1 MKARSFK
8 SLRKGILFF
17 PATLVLSASS
27 VRVYQYG
34 KELKIANQGGP
45 KWQQPGKYPKPFS
58 QNEFYLGTCWK
69 IYSLVYTLIR
79 SAL

>member
-17 PATLVLSASS
+17 PATLVFSASS

-45 KWQQPGKYPKPFS
+45 K
-58 QNEFYLGTCWK
+58 
-69 IYSLVYTLIR
+69 
-79 SAL
+79 